1 MKTKLL
7 NTFAI
12 IKAAEKVTGK
22 PAKVIRGSTRVASV
36 VAVRNLCYKVAKEQL
51 NLADRDIAA
60 SFGRDRSAVT
70 HSLKRVEMDL
80 AQRGNYRVMLSLIQE
95 ELGL

>member
-1 MKTKLL
+1 METKLL

-12 IKAAEKVTGK
+12 IKAAESVTGK
-22 PAKVIRGSTRVASV
+22 PVKEIRGSTRVASV

-70 HSLKRVEMDL
+70 HSLKQVEKHL
-80 AQRGNYRVMLSLIQE
+80 AQRANYRVLLSLIEE